1 MADHTDDVHG
11 DHAPHVAPDLSGPAY
26 PQQPED
32 AERPI
37 PLRRM
42 PERTEDPADW
52 EAVGRES
59 TDPREPDDVV
69 ADRHRLE
76 AAARDDDDQRRDAAL
91 ASGTEH
97 ESGYS
102 TEIEQG
108 AAPPRPTGT
117 EFRRGS
123 DG

>member
-1 MADHTDDVHG
+1 MADHTDDVH
-11 DHAPHVAPDLSGPAY
+11 APHVAPELSGPAY

-42 PERTEDPADW
+42 PERTQDPADW
-52 EAVGRES
+52 DVAGEES
-59 TDPREPDDVV
+59 TRPRRPDDVV
-69 ADRHRLE
+69 ADRQRLE
-76 AAARDDDDQRRDAAL
+76 AAARDDDGQRRDAAL

-108 AAPPRPTGT
+108 AALPRRTGA
-117 EFRRGS
+117 EFQQGS

>member
-1 MADHTDDVHG
+1 MADHSDDVPG
-11 DHAPHVAPDLSGPAY
+11 DDAPGVAPDLSETAY
-26 PQQPED
+26 PQQPEE

-52 EAVGRES
+52 DVAGRES
-59 TDPREPDDVV
+59 IDRRKPDDVV
-69 ADRHRLE
+69 ADRQRRE
-76 AAARDDDDQRRDAAL
+76 AAARADDDQRCDAAL
-91 ASGTEH
+91 ASGAER

-108 AAPPRPTGT
+108 AAQPRPTDV
-117 EFRRGS
+117 EFQQGS